1 MLFADR
7 RSAQK
12 LPFKQKSSSGGDFG
26 RKSGP
31 NNKKLEKIKL
41 EVLLMI
47 WFTWFLK
54 LNSLLNVIASTKFFF
69 TLLKSEIQIL
79 NMNPNQND
87 FYCFD
92 LTNHRNLLTF
102 GTHWWS
108 STNLPTINET
118 IGTTD
123 LPDNKKVISSLAKSN
138 CLQLGWISR
147 NFIILHN
154 FCSFEPNFVIFVGK
168 SQKRESTLT
177 MIYVFFP
184 RKWHF

>member
-47 WFTWFLK
+47 WFTWF
-54 LNSLLNVIASTKFFF
+54 FFS
-69 TLLKSEIQIL
+69 LLKSEIQIL

-154 FCSFEPNFVIFVGK
+154 FCSFEPNFVIFEGK